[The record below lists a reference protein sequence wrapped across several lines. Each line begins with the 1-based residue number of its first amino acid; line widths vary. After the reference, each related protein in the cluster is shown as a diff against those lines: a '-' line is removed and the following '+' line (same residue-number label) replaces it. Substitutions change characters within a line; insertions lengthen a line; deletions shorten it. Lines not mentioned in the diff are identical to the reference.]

1 MSAMGER
8 RKQRKRHAGPPQ
20 EAKRLSLLDLPP
32 AADPRDELPTNPAI
46 AVRPEA
52 RTTLIP
58 VAAEPLTDV
67 SLTSLAQAARRTAG
81 VPWTPTVMPAAAG
94 RAVAAPS
101 TEETV
106 PVDIVWPSSQRQSS
120 ARPSSL
126 PPPVQIPSQPPRR
139 RSRRDGNPWL
149 RTLGVIVL
157 SSSVGALVA
166 SLISSARNDLGV
178 LARRDRDIESARG
191 AALAPTCAPATPV
204 NEARAPG
211 SAPSIAGKGAAD
223 APRITLDALPLVHTR
238 PATRV
243 VEPVSGDGASS
254 GRTSEDRKPR
264 AAENRSTP
272 DGQIAARSGGSPS
285 GDFAVAPRRARPAP
299 SPETL
304 PEQPSRAA
312 LSQAIGRAAAAAT
325 SCDTGPQDGKVTVT
339 FAPSGAVQSVT
350 MVKGFGDAMVN
361 ACVLRA
367 FGRARV
373 PAFSGDPVQV
383 RKSVAW

>member
-1 MSAMGER
+1 
-8 RKQRKRHAGPPQ
+8 
-20 EAKRLSLLDLPP
+20 
-32 AADPRDELPTNPAI
+32 
-46 AVRPEA
+46 
-52 RTTLIP
+52 
-58 VAAEPLTDV
+58 
-67 SLTSLAQAARRTAG
+67 
-81 VPWTPTVMPAAAG
+81 
-94 RAVAAPS
+94 
-101 TEETV
+101 
-106 PVDIVWPSSQRQSS
+106 
-120 ARPSSL
+120 
-126 PPPVQIPSQPPRR
+126 
-139 RSRRDGNPWL
+139 
-149 RTLGVIVL
+149 L

-178 LARRDRDIESARG
+178 LARRDREIESARG
-191 AALAPTCAPATPV
+191 AALAPTCATATPV

-223 APRITLDALPLVHTR
+223 APRITLEALPLVHAR
-238 PATRV
+238 PTTRV
-243 VEPVSGDGASS
+243 VEPASGDGASS
-254 GRTSEDRKPR
+254 GRTSEDQKPR
-264 AAENRSTP
+264 
-272 DGQIAARSGGSPS
+272 
-285 GDFAVAPRRARPAP
+285 DFAASPRRARPAP

-350 MVKGFGDAMVN
+350 MVKGFGDATVN

-383 RKSVAW
+383 RKSVVW